1 MSAQQKRYLFEVKQQ
16 VATVFEQLTSL
27 KRLGFHTLKDTERMT
42 DKIQSYKIDLEL
54 FSHLQSE
61 QMREK
66 VSAINSSLDV
76 VLDKAGRLQG
86 EINQQNNL
94 IRRTIEENSI
104 AINEF
109 LQCAG
114 YEYTVS
120 IEESTNHSYRMI
132 LKPTGYDTEI
142 ISGREHLS
150 FGERNALALALF
162 MFSAIKENP
171 DLIVLDD
178 PISSFDGNKK
188 FALLNMLF
196 MSEKCLR
203 NRTVLMLTHD
213 FNTVIDVIHT
223 MPHNFNPAPH
233 GSFLCTRNGVLEEKR
248 ILKENIQSFRQVTLV
263 NIQAPIDSLNKLV
276 YLRRL
281 LEVEG
286 NKGLEWQLLSNL
298 FHKREIPEI
307 HNNGT
312 RRPMTEQE
320 CLEATEKI
328 SEYVEGFVYSTEYAK
343 TQSRETLVDLYNQSA
358 SNYEKLQLYRIL
370 YNENNENPVVKKF
383 VNETFHVENDFLFQL
398 NPRDFDTIPQFII
411 DECDSD
417 IVADA

>member
-1 MSAQQKRYLFEVKQQ
+1 MRSKSVILFEVKQQ

-132 LKPTGYDTEI
+132 LKPAGYDTEI
-142 ISGREHLS
+142 ISAREHLS

-162 MFSAIKENP
+162 MF
-171 DLIVLDD
+171 
-178 PISSFDGNKK
+178 GCNKRK
-188 FALLNMLF
+188 
-196 MSEKCLR
+196 S
-203 NRTVLMLTHD
+203 
-213 FNTVIDVIHT
+213 
-223 MPHNFNPAPH
+223 
-233 GSFLCTRNGVLEEKR
+233 
-248 ILKENIQSFRQVTLV
+248 
-263 NIQAPIDSLNKLV
+263 
-276 YLRRL
+276 
-281 LEVEG
+281 
-286 NKGLEWQLLSNL
+286 
-298 FHKREIPEI
+298 
-307 HNNGT
+307 
-312 RRPMTEQE
+312 
-320 CLEATEKI
+320 
-328 SEYVEGFVYSTEYAK
+328 
-343 TQSRETLVDLYNQSA
+343 
-358 SNYEKLQLYRIL
+358 
-370 YNENNENPVVKKF
+370 
-383 VNETFHVENDFLFQL
+383 
-398 NPRDFDTIPQFII
+398 
-411 DECDSD
+411 
-417 IVADA
+417 

>member
-1 MSAQQKRYLFEVKQQ
+1 M
-16 VATVFEQLTSL
+16 
-27 KRLGFHTLKDTERMT
+27 
-42 DKIQSYKIDLEL
+42 
-54 FSHLQSE
+54 
-61 QMREK
+61 
-66 VSAINSSLDV
+66 
-76 VLDKAGRLQG
+76 
-86 EINQQNNL
+86 
-94 IRRTIEENSI
+94 
-104 AINEF
+104 
-109 LQCAG
+109 
-114 YEYTVS
+114 
-120 IEESTNHSYRMI
+120 
-132 LKPTGYDTEI
+132 
-142 ISGREHLS
+142 
-150 FGERNALALALF
+150 
-162 MFSAIKENP
+162 
-171 DLIVLDD
+171 
-178 PISSFDGNKK
+178 
-188 FALLNMLF
+188 
-196 MSEKCLR
+196 
-203 NRTVLMLTHD
+203 
-213 FNTVIDVIHT
+213 
-223 MPHNFNPAPH
+223 
-233 GSFLCTRNGVLEEKR
+233 
-248 ILKENIQSFRQVTLV
+248 
-263 NIQAPIDSLNKLV
+263 NKLV

-383 VNETFHVENDFLFQL
+383 FNETFHVENDFLFQL
-398 NPRDFDTIPQFII
+398 NPREFDTIPQFII